1 MVVRLYY
8 SRWLYGYNHIRPF
21 WTSRGEVTFLAQ
33 RLRSF
38 SWGERC
44 RRKPS
49 PSWAWTICC
58 VPLLKTWAKTW
69 QKKPGKPG
77 LGGFGIRQTNLG
89 IFGIQS
95 AQSRIL
101 AHPISSRYQMAQSP
115 GNWRLH
121 LLFHDVI
128 AEGPGR
134 GAKTEVSNSWGSIQP
149 IARKKKHHWPQAK
162 QPTLKRWSLLADLAH
177 WVSDLEK

>member
-1 MVVRLYY
+1 MEKYGPGAPQLFTCPCRTFFPFPKFCRRPY
-8 SRWLYGYNHIRPF
+8 SHVRPF
-21 WTSRGEVTFLAQ
+21 WTSHGEVTFLAQ

-69 QKKPGKPG
+69 PKKPGKPG

-101 AHPISSRYQMAQSP
+101 VHPISSRYQMAQSR

-128 AEGPGR
+128 AEGTG
-134 GAKTEVSNSWGSIQP
+134 SWG
-149 IARKKKHHWPQAK
+149 WN
-162 QPTLKRWSLLADLAH
+162 
-177 WVSDLEK
+177 EKT